1 MLDSALYDM
10 KNYAGLG
17 GGGGGGGGGEG
28 KGRGGRIRKQNPII
42 AE

>member
-17 GGGGGGGGGEG
+17 GGGGSGWGGEG
-28 KGRGGRIRKQNPII
+28 KGVRIRKQNPII

>member
-17 GGGGGGGGGEG
+17 GGGGSGWGGEG
-28 KGRGGRIRKQNPII
+28 KGVRIRKQNPIT

>member
-17 GGGGGGGGGEG
+17 GGGSGWGGEG
-28 KGRGGRIRKQNPII
+28 KGVRIRKQNPII